1 MRNVSRSRV
10 SYIGNGFFCIAIS
23 IFSLSIITLTAMPSF
38 AEQGNTG
45 KPLMK
50 DVALEVQKLQM
61 PFIANNGQVDE
72 RVLFYA
78 QTFSGTVFVTKDG
91 EIVYALPDNS
101 SELGVQSL
109 ESDDRR
115 QRSEAGSQKLEAGSQ
130 TSEDRGKKSASNPKS
145 AIRNPQSEIR
155 SVALK
160 EQFVGAKIKAI
171 QGEDPSV
178 TKVNYFKDG
187 DPEKWQTDISTYG
200 RVNLG
205 EIYEGIDLRLKAYG
219 NNVEKLFCVKPGAD
233 PDQIKIGL
241 SGVKDCGVQHA
252 ECGKSSP
259 LSFLSIA
266 DKSESQNLSPTPIG
280 DPKLSVN
287 THSELDVGWVKRSAP
302 NKQLLS
308 VNERGELEVETEL
321 GPVKFTKPVAYQ
333 EINGRRVDVE
343 CTYTIAEC
351 GVQNEAGSRKLE
363 AGSKKYAHLD
373 PQWNTK
379 RYGTTDFTD
388 YTDKKLV
395 PQGLAGGS
403 AIHNPKSEHPQS
415 EIRSP
420 HLEYGFTVASYD
432 RTKELIIDPL
442 LAATYLGGPYEDR
455 GKSIAV
461 DADGNVFVAGE
472 TLSCEF
478 PTTPGAYCPSR
489 KGNTDVFVS
498 KFNSGLTSLLAS
510 TFLGGSVNHE
520 RTYSMA
526 IDAGG
531 NIYVTGATY
540 SMNFPI
546 TRGSY
551 DAGSNKGWDVFVSKL
566 NNGLTKLLASTF
578 LGGNSD
584 EYGYSIDIDADG
596 NVYVA
601 GETLSPLFPTT
612 PGAYDTSYNG
622 GYYDA
627 FVSKF
632 DSGLTKLLAST
643 FLGGGSGDYGRAI
656 VIDGAGNAIVT
667 GNTGST
673 NFPATPGA
681 YNTTYNGGNDDVFV
695 SKLNSGL
702 TSLLASTFLGGS
714 SNDNGNAIAADAA
727 GNIYV
732 TGETV
737 SPNFPTTN
745 GAYSVAYNLGTKD
758 VFVSKFNSKLTTLP
772 ASTFLGGQAHDYGKA
787 IAIDAGGDVYV
798 AGSTSSP
805 GFPTT
810 PGAYDTTAN
819 GGSDVF
825 VSKFSSGLTNLLMS
839 TFQGGS
845 RPDHGNSIAV
855 GAAGRAYVTGETL
868 SLDFPATP
876 GAYKTSYYRSED
888 VFVSGLN
895 VDPSA
900 GKGDK

>member
-1 MRNVSRSRV
+1 MMRNLSRSRV
-10 SYIGNGFFCIAIS
+10 SYIGNGFFRIAN
-23 IFSLSIITLTAMPSF
+23 FSFFLSIVTLTVTPSF
-38 AEQGNTG
+38 AEQGNAG

-50 DVALEVQKLQM
+50 KVTPEVQKLQM

-91 EIVYALPDNS
+91 EIVYALPTS
-101 SELGVQSL
+101 KSG
-109 ESDDRR
+109 ESRDRM
-115 QRSEAGSQKLEAGSQ
+115 SEARSQKLEAGIPNADTGKRHKNLQ
-130 TSEDRGKKSASNPKS
+130 TANSKSKTQNVNPQSE
-145 AIRNPQSEIR
+145 ICNPQSEIR

-160 EQFVGAKIKAI
+160 EQFVGAKVKAI

-187 DPEKWQTDISTYG
+187 DPEKWETDISTYDM
-200 RVNLG
+200 VNLG

-219 NNVEKLFCVKPGAD
+219 NNVEKLFCVKSGAD
-233 PDQIKIGL
+233 PDQIKISL
-241 SGVKDCGVQHA
+241 SGVKDCGVQNA
-252 ECGKSSP
+252 ECGKNTPLSP
-259 LSFLSIA
+259 LSIG
-266 DKSESQNLSPTPIG
+266 DKSESQNLFPTPIG

-287 THSELDVGWVKRSAP
+287 THGESDVGWVKRSAP
-302 NKQLLS
+302 TKQLLS

-333 EINGRRVDVE
+333 EINGSRVDVE
-343 CTYTIAEC
+343 CKYTIADC
-351 GVQNEAGSRKLE
+351 GMQNEAGSRKQD
-363 AGSKKYAHLD
+363 AGSKKVEARSKKYAL
-373 PQWNTK
+373 
-379 RYGTTDFTD
+379 
-388 YTDKKLV
+388 L
-395 PQGLAGGS
+395 
-403 AIHNPKSEHPQS
+403 NPKSE
-415 EIRSP
+415 IDSP
-420 HLEYGFTVASYD
+420 DTCHQTSSPATCHLSLTYGFTVASYD

-461 DADGNVFVAGE
+461 DTDGNVFVAGE
-472 TLSCEF
+472 TLSSEF

-510 TFLGGSVNHE
+510 TFLGGSFNHE
-520 RTYSMA
+520 RTYSIA

-540 SMNFPI
+540 STNFPT
-546 TRGSY
+546 TRGAY
-551 DAGSNKGWDVFVSKL
+551 DVASNKGWDVFVSKL

-584 EYGYSIDIDADG
+584 EYGYSIDIDSDG
-596 NVYVA
+596 NVYVT
-601 GETLSPLFPTT
+601 GETLSPDFPTT
-612 PGAYDTSYNG
+612 PIAYDTSYNG

-656 VIDGAGNAIVT
+656 AIDAGGNAFVT
-667 GNTGST
+667 GNTWS
-673 NFPATPGA
+673 NDFPATPGA

-695 SKLNSGL
+695 SKLNNGL

-714 SNDNGNAIAADAA
+714 SNDYGNAIAADTG
-727 GNIYV
+727 GNVYV
-732 TGETV
+732 AGETV
-737 SPNFPTTN
+737 SSNFPTTDS
-745 GAYSVAYNLGTKD
+745 AYATAYNRGTKD
-758 VFVSKFNSKLTTLP
+758 VFVSKFNSKLTGLLTSTL
-772 ASTFLGGQAHDYGKA
+772 LGGQSHDYGKA
-787 IAIDAGGDVYV
+787 IAIDAGGNVYV
-798 AGSTSSP
+798 AGSTSSTD
-805 GFPTT
+805 FPTT
-810 PGAYDTTAN
+810 SNAYDTTSN

-845 RPDHGNSIAV
+845 RSDYCNSIAV
-855 GAAGRAYVTGETL
+855 SAVGHVYVTGETL

-876 GAYKTSYYRSED
+876 GAYNTSYYRSED

-895 VDPSA
+895 VDLSA
-900 GKGDK
+900 DKVGK